1 MASFDDFRNNNN
13 VFMRNKERKKGKKK
27 KHRQATCQ
35 KYQPREKIQIFK
47 QLVGHF
53 ADFRRINCIFE

>member
-13 VFMRNKERKKGKKK
+13 VFMRNKQRKKEKKN
-27 KHRQATCQ
+27 RQAACQ

-53 ADFRRINCIFE
+53 ADFRRINSVFE